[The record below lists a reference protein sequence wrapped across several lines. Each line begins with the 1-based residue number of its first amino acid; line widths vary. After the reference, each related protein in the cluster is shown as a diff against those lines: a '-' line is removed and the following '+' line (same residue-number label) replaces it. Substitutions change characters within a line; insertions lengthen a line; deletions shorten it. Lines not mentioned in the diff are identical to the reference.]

1 MKHQYIHIFFPKE
14 LQPGDLEI
22 IAEPTTTEPGQA
34 RLQAATI
41 GDPQGTTS
49 RPLFSASLAKIGYVA
64 NEGIEDITDF
74 EDFYW
79 LIENKP
85 EPNGH

>member
-1 MKHQYIHIFFPKE
+1 MKHKKFIHIFFPAE
-14 LQPGDLEI
+14 LRPGDIEI
-22 IAEPTTTEPGQA
+22 ITEPTTTEPGQA

-41 GDPQGTTS
+41 GDPQQGTIS
-49 RPLFSASLAKIGYVA
+49 HPLFSASLAKIGYIA

-79 LIENKP
+79 LVEEQN
-85 EPNGH
+85 NH